1 MIATV
6 VGFERVEF
14 SSQQTGQTVAGTRL
28 YITYESDFIKG
39 IGADLKY
46 FPDDGP
52 VKLPEIVI
60 GRKYDFVHQQS
71 GFSGKNRL
79 VAVKPA

>member
-6 VGFERVEF
+6 VGFERVDF
-14 SSQQTGQTVAGTRL
+14 PGNDGKAIQGTRL
-28 YITYESDFIKG
+28 YITYESDLIKG

-52 VKLPEIVI
+52 VKLPEITL
-60 GRKYDFVHQQS
+60 GRKYDFVYQQK
-71 GFSGKNRL
+71 GFSGKNIL

>member
-14 SSQQTGQTVAGTRL
+14 SDNTGKTVSGTRL
-28 YITYESDFIKG
+28 YITYENEFIKG
-39 IGADLKY
+39 VGADLKY
-46 FPDDGP
+46 FPDDGA

-60 GRKYDFVHQQS
+60 GHKYDFNYQQS
-71 GFSGKNRL
+71 GFSGKSRL
-79 VAVKPA
+79 VSVKHV